1 MDHRF
6 RVLHGKGIGAIR
18 RQSEVISY
26 SEELALWN
34 SGVVGVRSPSA
45 LLDAVFFYNGLKFVL
60 RGGEEH
66 RELKISQFHFRDEV
80 IDPENPDH
88 MTSCLEYREHGSKNQ
103 PGGRHQLNLENKVVV
118 QYERPELGE
127 RCHFYLLKLY

>member
-1 MDHRF
+1 MNEKRSLEDNIRICDPANIDFKEPHQVLDHRF
-6 RVLHGKGIGAIR
+6 RVFHGKGIGTIR
-18 RQSEVISY
+18 WQFEVISY

-34 SGVVGVRSPSA
+34 SDIVGVRSPST
-45 LLDAVFFYNGLKFVL
+45 LLNDVFFYNGLNFVL

-88 MTSCLEYREHGSKNQ
+88 MISCVEYREHGSKN
-103 PGGRHQLNLENKVVV
+103 
-118 QYERPELGE
+118 RPVDVIS
-127 RCHFYLLKLY
+127 